1 MDNIEKLLQS
11 LQPQAVIF
19 GGCETDGT
27 CVTANSG
34 KNQDLG

>member
-1 MDNIEKLLQS
+1 MTKIEDLLQS

-19 GGCETDGT
+19 NGCDTNGT

-34 KNQDLG
+34 KSP